1 MMSRAFA
8 FFLAIIAAFC
18 VSAQDAPPPADPPV
32 DPWTSSLGAGLAITS
47 GNTDTQ
53 NINIAFGTAW
63 DPKTIHIFKAEA
75 LYLRGESDGETQTD
89 KTTSLGRYERTVSE
103 RTFLFGEL
111 SYLRD
116 PFKSIDYLISPI
128 AGIGHYL
135 LKSETQKLS
144 IDAGAGAAFESSP
157 ELGSTSGGAVKAG
170 ESWEWAFSPTSKLT
184 QHLSGLWKADDFD
197 DALYHFDAGL
207 ATTIAARAELKLSYV
222 YDYKNAPASPDVEK
236 GDSAFFAAVL
246 YKF

>member
-1 MMSRAFA
+1 MHRAA
-8 FFLAIIAAFC
+8 AFLAGLVMALPLF
-18 VSAQDAPPPADPPV
+18 SQDAPV

-53 NINIAFGTAW
+53 NINISAATAY
-63 DPKTIHIFKAEA
+63 DPKAIHVFKAEA
-75 LYLRGESDGETQTD
+75 LYLRGEANGETQTD
-89 KTTSLGRYERTVSE
+89 KSTALGRYERTVSD
-103 RTFLFGEL
+103 RTFWFGEL

-128 AGIGHYL
+128 AGMGSYL
-135 LKSETQKLS
+135 VKTATQKLS
-144 IDAGAGAAFESSP
+144 FDGGIGAAFESNP
-157 ELGSTSGGAVKAG
+157 ELGDSSSGAVKAG
-170 ESWEWAFSPTSKLT
+170 ESWEWAISPTSKLT

-197 DALYHFDAGL
+197 DALYHFDAGI

-222 YDYKNAPASPDVEK
+222 YDYKNLPPSPDVEK
-236 GDSAFFAAVL
+236 GDSALFAAVL